1 MGFFDGLTNKVQETT
16 NKMQKE
22 SKLKK
27 SISDNNSKIETNPTQ
42 EVATEIEVTYVETV
56 VLLGEYRFGTGSI
69 FSNSYSPKD
78 NKILLNTKTQQ
89 VSFYALSTTYNRYVK
104 YDFPIGAC
112 MIIYQKNENTD

>member
-1 MGFFDGLTNKVQETT
+1 MKKVLNKSLLGIFAFV
-16 NKMQKE
+16 
-22 SKLKK
+22 LCFL
-27 SISDNNSKIETNPTQ
+27 SIFVLCGCDNNSKIETNPTQ

-56 VLLGEYRFGTGSI
+56 VLLGEYRFGTGSM